1 MLVAATGP
9 SGQGLVEGLI
19 VDAFVPRITY
29 GKLVK
34 RPDAPPP
41 GAASDQGQGDASGEG
56 EGEGEGAARKK
67 KKRKINLFPTAQ
79 ATSFEWN
86 IAEIRADM
94 IWDALADSLLKSWE
108 WLAFWRN
115 SPPALLNMRLRPTS
129 NDENALMVQF
139 FTWESLHPEMSW
151 WRHFETQIPD
161 LAALGTTQ
169 VWLPPPN
176 KAMRKVRHCS
186 LRRRSKARLNNLQEG
201 QGYDAY
207 DLWDLGEFYQKGTIA
222 TRWGTKEELVHAIA
236 TANAH
241 GIDVLID
248 AVLNHKLGADRPEK
262 FMAVPVDPNNRLK
275 DIGPAREIEG
285 WTAFDFLGRGDKY
298 STFKWTHEHFTGL
311 DWDHRSRTK
320 GVFRIA
326 SSRHQGWSRW
336 VDTEL
341 GNYDYLLGID
351 INHRHPDVRRDL
363 FAWGAWVLQT
373 TGGAGFRLDAIKHM
387 DRRFL
392 LSFIKQVREELGRN
406 DLFSVA
412 EYWSSDLEPIKPYI
426 RAFEGL
432 VTFFDV
438 PLHYNFHEASKAGS
452 RYDLRR
458 ILDKTILKYRP
469 SDSVTFVDNHD
480 TQVGQT
486 LESWV
491 RHAAALVP
499 AFKHPSHLGSHPR
512 SVAISSSRH
521 TPSYCSIAKATREYH
536 CPPFARVN
544 QPRLTF
550 LLFAF
555 PRIPPKMRLLLGPL
569 S

>member
-1 MLVAATGP
+1 
-9 SGQGLVEGLI
+9 
-19 VDAFVPRITY
+19 
-29 GKLVK
+29 
-34 RPDAPPP
+34 
-41 GAASDQGQGDASGEG
+41 
-56 EGEGEGAARKK
+56 
-67 KKRKINLFPTAQ
+67 
-79 ATSFEWN
+79 
-86 IAEIRADM
+86 M

-129 NDENALMVQF
+129 SDENALMVQF

-151 WRHFETQIPD
+151 WRHFESQVPD
-161 LAALGTTQ
+161 LAALGVTQ

-176 KAMRKVRHCS
+176 KAMRK
-186 LRRRSKARLNNLQEG
+186 EG

-222 TRWGTKEELVHAIA
+222 TRWGTKEELVRAIA

-262 FMAVPVDPNNRLK
+262 FMAVPVDPHNRLK

-298 STFKWTHEHFTGL
+298 SSFKWTHEHFTGL
-311 DWDHRSRTK
+311 DWDHSSRTK

-351 INHRHPDVRRDL
+351 INHRHPDVRKDL
-363 FAWGAWVLQT
+363 LAWGAWVLQT

-392 LSFIKQVREELGRN
+392 LSFIKHVREELGRN

-412 EYWSSDLEPIKPYI
+412 EYWSSNLEPIKPYI

-458 ILDKTILKYRP
+458 ILDNTILKYRP
-469 SDSVTFVDNHD
+469 GDSVTFVDNHD

-491 RHAAALVP
+491 GSNLKLQAYALILLYGEG
-499 AFKHPSHLGSHPR
+499 HPCVFYGDLYPNRECYDERVAQGLRRLMEARKKFAYGGRTDYFQELNCIGFLRKGDAKRGGCAVLISNADCPEEQQR
-512 SVAISSSRH
+512 SVDTPMH
-521 TPSYCSIAKATREYH
+521 TIRMDVGTRNANAKYRPLFEPTDVVVQAGADGWASFTCPYGGLQVWTR
-536 CPPFARVN
+536 ADD
-544 QPRLTF
+544 
-550 LLFAF
+550 
-555 PRIPPKMRLLLGPL
+555 
-569 S
+569 